1 MPQRNFIQYL
11 VITAKGLAMG
21 AADVVPGVSGGTIAF
36 ISGIY
41 EELIETIHKVDLGFF
56 KLWKKEGFLN
66 AWKHYNLGFLLALFS
81 GVFISIIS
89 LAKLITWL
97 LAVYPIMVWSFFFG
111 LVIASIVYVGKQI
124 TKWKASII
132 LAVLIATVLSY
143 LITIADPVGSPDSIW
158 FLFFAGF
165 IAIIAMILPGISG
178 AFILLLLG
186 AYTSVIGIITQLS
199 EGITSLN
206 FSVFINAFGKL
217 LIFGVGAI
225 IGLKVFS
232 RALNWMFKHHKNLIL
247 AVLTGFMIGALNKI
261 WPWKEVLQYR
271 TNHAGE
277 KVPFLESSILP
288 QTYDGN
294 PQILYA
300 ILFAVIGFLTIFLL
314 ERVAV
319 NKSTTTSASQETA
332 NNNTEEIN

>member
-11 VITAKGLAMG
+11 TITAKGLAMG

-41 EELIETIHKVDLGFF
+41 EELIETIHNIDLGFF
-56 KLWKKEGFLN
+56 KIWKKDGFSK
-66 AWKHYNLGFLLALFS
+66 AWKHYNLSFLLALFS

-97 LAVYPIMVWSFFFG
+97 LDTYPVMVWSFFFG
-111 LVIASIVYVGKQI
+111 LVIASIVYVGKQVDRWRLSVI
-124 TKWKASII
+124 IALIVAS
-132 LAVLIATVLSY
+132 VLSY
-143 LITIADPVGSPDSIW
+143 LITIADPIGSPESTW

-186 AYTSVIGIITQLS
+186 AYTTVIGIVTQLG
-199 EGITSLN
+199 EGVTTLNSSL
-206 FSVFINAFGKL
+206 FLGAFGKL

-225 IGLKVFS
+225 VGLKSFS
-232 RALNWMFKHHKNLIL
+232 KVLNWMFKHHKNLTL

-261 WPWKEVLQYR
+261 WPWKEILQYR
-271 TNHAGE
+271 MNHAGE
-277 KVPFLESSILP
+277 QVPFIERSILP
-288 QTYDGN
+288 QNYDGN

-300 ILFAVIGFLTIFLL
+300 IIFAIIGFLTIFLL
-314 ERVAV
+314 ERFAD
-319 NKSTTTSASQETA
+319 KSKTNEPLKVIE
-332 NNNTEEIN
+332 N

>member
-1 MPQRNFIQYL
+1 MPQRNFLQYL
-11 VITAKGLAMG
+11 TITAKGLAMG

-41 EELIETIHKVDLGFF
+41 EELIETIHNIDLGFF
-56 KLWKKEGFLN
+56 KIWKKEGFLK
-66 AWKHYNLGFLLALFS
+66 AWRHYNLSFLLALFT

-111 LVIASIVYVGKQI
+111 LVIASIVYVGRQVSSWRLSVI
-124 TKWKASII
+124 IALI
-132 LAVLIATVLSY
+132 LASVLSY
-143 LITIADPVGSPDSIW
+143 LITIADPIGSPESTW
-158 FLFFAGF
+158 FLFLAGF

-186 AYTSVIGIITQLS
+186 AYTAVIGIVTQLG
-199 EGITSLN
+199 EGLTTLNSSL
-206 FSVFINAFGKL
+206 FFGAFGKL
-217 LIFGVGAI
+217 AIFGVGAI
-225 IGLKVFS
+225 LGLKAFS
-232 RALNWMFKHHKNLIL
+232 NVLNWMFKHHKNLTL

-271 TNHAGE
+271 MNHAGE
-277 KVPFLESSILP
+277 QIPFIERSILP
-288 QTYDGN
+288 QNYDGN

-300 ILFAVIGFLTIFLL
+300 IIFAVIGFLTIFLL
-314 ERVAV
+314 ERIA
-319 NKSTTTSASQETA
+319 NKNERHQTL
-332 NNNTEEIN
+332 EESEAQSNP